1 MSTTAEA
8 QTFLADPNN
17 EPLVLEALKAKG
29 FVVLPQADYQ
39 TEKDSIFRQ
48 NATQIESA
56 LSEAAKTLGIE
67 RPANTPV
74 STWAK
79 TFADAAVQK
88 LTTQTPPTPPAPK
101 TEELKGDPLLIAQ
114 IKELSTKYSTLESK
128 FTQKE
133 EQANRKIIESSVVG
147 DLVGAK
153 LGDSPE
159 VQKAKLN
166 DLSSLIKV
174 HYSPKVNENGE
185 IVYHGPD
192 GLPLV
197 HADGRLKTALDI
209 TKEKFSY
216 MLMPEAPKVEGLGLN
231 GGVTAMADHVIA
243 DNLDAIN
250 AAARAKGFTLNS
262 ADYIKFT
269 DKSIV
274 ESQKKY
280 SNFKI

>member
-39 TEKDSIFRQ
+39 TEKDSIFKQ

-79 TFADAAVQK
+79 TFADAAVAKFVAQ
-88 LTTQTPPTPPAPK
+88 PPPATPPK
-101 TEELKGDPLLIAQ
+101 TEELKGDPMLVAQ
-114 IKELSTKYSTLESK
+114 IKELNTKYGNLETM
-128 FTQKE
+128 FAQKE
-133 EQANRKIIESSVVG
+133 EQANRKIIESSVVS
-147 DLVGAK
+147 DLATAK
-153 LGDSPE
+153 LGEKPE
-159 VQKAKLN
+159 EQKAKL
-166 DLSSLIKV
+166 DALTSLIKGN
-174 HYSPKVNENGE
+174 HNPKVNDKGE
-185 IVYHGPD
+185 TVYHGND

-209 TKEKFSY
+209 TKEKYAF
-216 MLMPEAPKVEGLGLN
+216 MLLPDAPKVEGLGLN
-231 GGVTAMADHVIA
+231 GGISIMSDHVVA
-243 DNLDAIN
+243 NNLDAIN
-250 AAARAKGFTLNS
+250 AEAAKKGLVKGSAEFKAFTEKSVKAS
-262 ADYIKFT
+262 AAQYP
-269 DKSIV
+269 
-274 ESQKKY
+274 
-280 SNFKI
+280 NFKI